1 MLEESKK
8 ETMEEIRAKID
19 AIVVEEEKITADQ
32 IINLKVIRLG
42 HLFIGDI
49 KNLEIFEKVETI
61 YL

>member
-1 MLEESKK
+1 VLEESKK